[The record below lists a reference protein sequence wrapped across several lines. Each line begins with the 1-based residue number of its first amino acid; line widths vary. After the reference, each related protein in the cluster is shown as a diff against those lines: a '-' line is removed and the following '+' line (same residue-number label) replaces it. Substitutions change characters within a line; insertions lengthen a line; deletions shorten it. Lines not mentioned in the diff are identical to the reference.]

1 VTTATLRI
9 GDVLLTRVSYAEI
22 EVEPE
27 QVGLTAEEVAAADAP
42 AEWVTNDKPRAS
54 ASAWIIDHAGARI
67 VVDPAGAVDDIL
79 RNDDDAALHQEAF
92 AALLEGAGYPRERI
106 THAVATHLDGVGMLA
121 WRNDDGSWVPFFPN
135 APIVMSQRELDA
147 IDAMPFEP
155 QGRKILAELE
165 AQGAVQGTG
174 EHEDL
179 TEAVAF
185 DFTGG
190 HNPGH
195 MVVRIQSG
203 GEEAIM
209 LGHLALTPLHV
220 ALQKDSNHFDPPV
233 ANERLRE
240 LLEEDATFIGPLW
253 PAPAAGRWNGHEL
266 VPIAGG

>member
-1 VTTATLRI
+1 MTTETLKV

-27 QVGLTAEEVAAADAP
+27 QVGLTADEVTAAGAP
-42 AEWVTNDKPRAS
+42 SEWVTNDKPRAS
-54 ASAWIIDHAGARI
+54 ASAWIVDHAGARI

-79 RNDDDAALHQEAF
+79 RNDNDAAMHQEAF
-92 AALLEGAGYPRERI
+92 AALLEEAGYPRERI
-106 THAVATHLDGVGMLA
+106 THAVATHLDGIGMLA
-121 WRNDDGSWVPFFPN
+121 WRNDDGSWAPFFPN
-135 APIVMSQRELDA
+135 APILMSQRELDA
-147 IDAMPFEP
+147 IDSLPFEL
-155 QGRKILAELE
+155 QGRKVLAELE
-165 AQGAVQGTG
+165 TQGAVQGTG

-195 MVVRIQSG
+195 MVVRIESN
-203 GEEAIM
+203 GEQAIM

-220 ALQKDSNHFDPPV
+220 ALQKDSNHMDAAA

-240 LLEEDATFIGPLW
+240 LLEEDAILVGPLW
-253 PAPAAGRWNGHEL
+253 PSPAAGRWNGTEV
-266 VPIAGG
+266 VPLTL

>member
-1 VTTATLRI
+1 MTTETLKV
-9 GDVLLTRVSYAEI
+9 GDVLLTRVSYAEV

-27 QVGLTAEEVAAADAP
+27 QVGLTADDVAGIDAP
-42 AEWVTNDKPRAS
+42 PEWVTNDKPRAS

-67 VVDPAGAVDDIL
+67 VVDPAGAVDDVL
-79 RNDDDAALHQEAF
+79 RNDNDAAAHQEAF
-92 AALLEGAGYPRERI
+92 AALLEEAGYPRERI

-121 WRNDDGSWVPFFPN
+121 WRNDDGSWSPFFPN
-135 APIVMSQRELDA
+135 APILISQRELDG
-147 IDAMPFEP
+147 IDSIPGFVA
-155 QGRKILAELE
+155 QGRELLAELE

-179 TEAVAF
+179 TEAVSF

-195 MVVRIQSG
+195 MIVRIESE
-203 GEEAIM
+203 GEQAIM

-220 ALQKDSNHFDPPV
+220 ALQKETNHMDAAV

-240 LLEEDATFIGPLW
+240 LLEEDAILIGPLW
-253 PAPAAGRWNGHEL
+253 PSPAAGRWNGKEV
-266 VPIAGG
+266 VPLAR